1 MRISTNHVSSPLAF
15 IGTIVLMTVRN
26 HDKASQIG
34 LLISYYIVLSFW
46 AAATLSMYANPVYKL
61 SVKTFADFV
70 PQS

>member
-1 MRISTNHVSSPLAF
+1 
-15 IGTIVLMTVRN
+15 MTVRN

-61 SVKTFADFV
+61 YVKTSADFV
-70 PQS
+70 P